1 MASTANDT
9 PPSPHTTDADSPVA
23 DLKRK
28 REDQPDLPAPPLSAS
43 RTTKLQK
50 DILHVLESHDT
61 QPSFLKHSFA
71 SPTPAEPA
79 TKKPKLSGPNDKTT
93 IASKLSSASYS
104 SLRQIKIDAHVVA
117 DEIVSSIR
125 TSASE
130 REGNSSGRPSA
141 EELKQIYRIQSL
153 EDYVEKLA
161 DEEIEYVEAHERK
174 HAEVKGESGLT
185 NGHTEDA
192 KSQPAGNGAGTVLT
206 LFGNAPTPKQLF
218 SSMQNAPA
226 GRKGAVVKS
235 ELPVEEM
242 SLPTGITATKILPMP
257 ADDSKKAPTFEET
270 FAPPYSLPTLQPP
283 KAHKRPSTRDLT
295 VTWEFKDPVQRNNKR
310 GGYTVQSLTV
320 GNWLGYGRKEGG
332 DADSTREK
340 RKQRDRALS
349 SSAGEA
355 ERLDKA
361 SLEESLAKEEE
372 ALFRRAYS
380 SYAPTCDNSNA
391 IIPEETKN
399 VVWWHK
405 VGSKRYND
413 TFAIDPALLDQNE
426 MPTIPMQT
434 VEEVKPE
441 DENFDKILEDLDE
454 LDNVEV
460 PPETAK
466 SKTEVEQVLRQVSEL
481 IETLASHQRI
491 RNATLASST
500 PVARTPISPAPIA
513 ASKIGKPDEPSEEE
527 VATYN
532 SLTRELAYLILKLPP
547 YAVAKLDGDQLAD
560 LGVSKLITLQPQNIK
575 GVMEEDHVT
584 RQAKMSAIATASS
597 IATLARPNSSAG
609 QHYNTT
615 AQRTPAIGQAA
626 NTRYGQSYGPRTPAT
641 QPAFNRQT
649 SNPSYGTPAATAPR
663 PTYGQPNQYARPGAT
678 AAGYGQANGQQYYQR
693 PQQTPGGYGNY
704 SQGFQQTPGTQQRF
718 GPQQAQQQRA
728 ANAVAYQTNPAQQ
741 QLNRTASP
749 AKAAGHPAVSMAPQ
763 GQRPLYAAQP
773 QQPGSGRA
781 TPTNYPSQPHTPIN
795 GYSRPPPP
803 GIAPRPASSTPQPP
817 QPTQMPAMAQ
827 TNGTS

>member
-1 MASTANDT
+1 M
-9 PPSPHTTDADSPVA
+9 
-23 DLKRK
+23 
-28 REDQPDLPAPPLSAS
+28 
-43 RTTKLQK
+43 
-50 DILHVLESHDT
+50 ISHDT
-61 QPSFLKHSFA
+61 QPSFLKYSFA
-71 SPTPAEPA
+71 NPAPTEPA
-79 TKKPKLSGPNDKTT
+79 SKKPKLSGSGSEKTT
-93 IASKLSSASYS
+93 IASRLSSGGYS
-104 SLRQIKIDAHVVA
+104 SLRQIKSDSHVVA
-117 DEIVSSIR
+117 DELVSAIR
-125 TSASE
+125 TKASE

-153 EDYVEKLA
+153 EEYVGKLV
-161 DEEIEYVEAHERK
+161 DKEIEYVEAHERK
-174 HAEVKGESGLT
+174 QTEVKEEVDLV
-185 NGHTEDA
+185 NGHPDEA
-192 KSQPAGNGAGTVLT
+192 KSQPVGNGAGSVLT

-218 SSMQNAPA
+218 SSMQHPPA
-226 GRKGAVVKS
+226 GRKGVIIKS

-257 ADDSKKAPTFEET
+257 SDDSKKTPTFEET

-283 KAHKRPSTRDLT
+283 KAYKRPSTRDPA

-340 RKQRDRALS
+340 RKLRDRALS

-355 ERLDKA
+355 DRPTKA
-361 SLEESLAKEEE
+361 PEEKSLAKEEE

-413 TFAIDPALLDQNE
+413 HFAIDPALLDQNE
-426 MPTIPMQT
+426 MPTIPMEA
-434 VEEVKPE
+434 VEDGKPE
-441 DENFDKILEDLDE
+441 DENFDNIMEELDE
-454 LDNVEV
+454 LDSMEEA
-460 PPETAK
+460 PETVK
-466 SKTEVEQVLRQVSEL
+466 SKTEVEQVLRQISEL

-491 RNATLASST
+491 RNATLASSV
-500 PVARTPISPAPIA
+500 PVARTPISPAPIV

-527 VATYN
+527 VATYT

-560 LGVSKLITLQPQNIK
+560 LGVSKLITLESTNIK

-597 IATLARPNSSAG
+597 IASLARPNSSAG

-641 QPAFNRQT
+641 QPAFQRQT
-649 SNPSYGTPAATAPR
+649 SNPQSYGTPSATAPR
-663 PTYGQPNQYARPGAT
+663 PTYGQPNQYARPGAAT
-678 AAGYGQANGQQYYQR
+678 SGYGQSNGQYYQR
-693 PQQTPGGYGNY
+693 PQQTPGGFGGYN
-704 SQGFQQTPGTQQRF
+704 QGYQQTPGTQQRF
-718 GPQQAQQQRA
+718 GPQQSQQQRA
-728 ANAVAYQTNPAQQ
+728 ANAVAYQTNSSAQQ
-741 QLNRTASP
+741 QGFNRTASP

-781 TPTNYPSQPHTPIN
+781 TPTNYPSQPNTPIN
-795 GYSRPPPP
+795 GFSRPPPP
-803 GIAPRPASSTPQPP
+803 GIAPRPASTTPQPP
-817 QPTQMPAMAQ
+817 QPTQMPAVAQ

>member
-1 MASTANDT
+1 MASTTNDT
-9 PPSPHTTDADSPVA
+9 APSLHTTDADSPVA

-28 REDQPDLPAPPLSAS
+28 REHHPDLPAQPLSAS
-43 RTTKLQK
+43 RTTNLQK
-50 DILHVLESHDT
+50 DILHVLES
-61 QPSFLKHSFA
+61 PA
-71 SPTPAEPA
+71 PAEPA
-79 TKKPKLSGPNDKTT
+79 SKKPKLSEHTSEKTT
-93 IASKLSSASYS
+93 IASKLSNGSYS
-104 SLRQIKIDAHVVA
+104 SLRQVKTDAHAVA
-117 DEIVSSIR
+117 EELVSSIR
-125 TSASE
+125 TKATE
-130 REGNSSGRPSA
+130 REGKSSGRPSA

-153 EDYVEKLA
+153 EEYVERLVEK
-161 DEEIEYVEAHERK
+161 EIEYVEAHERK
-174 HAEVKGESGLT
+174 HAEVKEESDLT
-185 NGHTEDA
+185 NGHAEDA
-192 KSQPAGNGAGTVLT
+192 KSQPAGSGAGTVLT

-218 SSMQNAPA
+218 SSMQNPPT
-226 GRKGAVVKS
+226 GRKADVIKS

-257 ADDSKKAPTFEET
+257 ADDNKKAPTFEET

-283 KAHKRPSTRDLT
+283 KAHKRSSTRDPA

-332 DADSTREK
+332 DANREK

-355 ERLDKA
+355 DRIDKA

-405 VGSKRYND
+405 VGSKRYNEH
-413 TFAIDPALLDQNE
+413 FAIDPALLDQNE
-426 MPTIPMQT
+426 MPTIPMEKT
-434 VEEVKPE
+434 EELKPE
-441 DENFDKILEDLDE
+441 DENFDKMLEDLDE

-460 PPETAK
+460 PPETVK

-500 PVARTPISPAPIA
+500 PVARTPISPAPIV

-560 LGVSKLITLQPQNIK
+560 LGVSKLITLEPQNIK
-575 GVMEEDHVT
+575 GTMEEDHAT
-584 RQAKMSAIATASS
+584 RQAKMNAIATASS

-678 AAGYGQANGQQYYQR
+678 AAGYGQQNGQQYYQR
-693 PQQTPGGYGNY
+693 PQQTPSGYGGYN
-704 SQGFQQTPGTQQRF
+704 QGYQQTPGTQQRF
-718 GPQQAQQQRA
+718 GPQQGPQQRA
-728 ANAVAYQTNPAQQ
+728 ANAVAYQTNNPAQQ
-741 QLNRTASP
+741 GFNRTASP

-817 QPTQMPAMAQ
+817 QPTQMPAMPQ